1 MPSVGK
7 TPLFIPHPDPL
18 KLWAVLVDKIRKPC
32 AVALVR
38 RAQKHYDFSYPS
50 DKAALRTN

>member
-7 TPLFIPHPDPL
+7 TQLFIPYPDPS
-18 KLWAVLVDKIRKPC
+18 KLWAVLADKIRKPC

-38 RAQKHYDFSYPS
+38 RAQKHYDFSCPT
-50 DKAALRTN
+50 DKATLRTN